1 MWPFVKVRYGLIKAL
16 FTGVAGV
23 LKVAPEEI
31 VLTTKGRRRRLE
43 DSSLVKEIQDC
54 VLVAC
59 IL

>member
-1 MWPFVKVRYGLIKAL
+1 MKVRYGLIRAL

-23 LKVAPEEI
+23 LKVAPEAI

-54 VLVAC
+54 LLVAC